1 MKPKTVTALQAYKD
15 FTKKAHPNLDSESR
29 NNMIDSAT
37 SLEAMSMEF
46 GDKIARLRDKG
57 MTIRAIARKLH
68 KSDKYVS
75 SVIKY
80 WLPYMVS
87 LRGRKKRLRS

>member
-15 FTKKAHPNLDSESR
+15 YTKKAHPNRASESR
-29 NNMIDSAT
+29 NNMIDAAT

-46 GDKIARLRDKG
+46 GDEIERLRDKG

-75 SVIKY
+75 AVIKY
-80 WLPYMVS
+80 WLPYMAP
-87 LRGRKKRLRS
+87 LRGRNKRVRS